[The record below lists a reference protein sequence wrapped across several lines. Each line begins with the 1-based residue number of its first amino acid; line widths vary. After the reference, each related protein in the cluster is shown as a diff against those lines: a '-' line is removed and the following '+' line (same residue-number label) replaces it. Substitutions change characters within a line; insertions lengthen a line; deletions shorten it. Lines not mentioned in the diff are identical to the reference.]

1 MSTAVAEAMTYRIS
15 ALARG
20 VQGVARAWA
29 VVIPVIVVNAVL
41 QAAII
46 ALGVLPGLSIGFIA
60 LAALSYTLLVL
71 SFVVVALALLR
82 AIDGDLRGTSGVRR
96 VLVDAPHRLGP
107 ALAWSL
113 ALVAAIIIGL
123 ALYVVPG
130 LVVIAL
136 FPYLLIAVVDRRRHP
151 LAVNFTTMGR
161 RFWRWLLTIAV
172 MGIGCAIIWFLATAN
187 GFFIAGPLGS
197 LIAWLAFGVIAAW
210 FTAAWALVYRAVNPA
225 TE

>member
-1 MSTAVAEAMTYRIS
+1 MSAAITYRVS

-20 VQGVARAWA
+20 LQGVGRAWA

-46 ALGVLPGLSIGFIA
+46 ALGVVPGLSLGFIA
-60 LAALSYTLLVL
+60 LSALSYVLLVL
-71 SFVVVALALLR
+71 SFVVVTLALLR
-82 AIDGDLRGTSGVRR
+82 AIDGSLHGATGARA
-96 VLVDAPHRLGP
+96 VLAAAPHRLGP

-113 ALVAAIIIGL
+113 ALVVLVIVGL

-130 LVVIAL
+130 LVVLAL
-136 FPYLLIAVVDRRRHP
+136 FPYLLIAVVDHRGNP
-151 LAVNFTTMGR
+151 LAVNFTTIGK
-161 RFWRWLLTIAV
+161 RFGRWLLTIV
-172 MGIGCAIIWFLATAN
+172 IMGIGCAVIWFLSTAN

-197 LIAWLAFGVIAAW
+197 LIAWLAFGLIASW

-225 TE
+225 TT